1 MSDYSANFPT
11 QSPTFAF
18 DAKAGK
24 LDSRLSY
31 SRSSGGTY
39 MSSEKALSSENLVL
53 YSNLSSGFTF
63 GRTTLASTNN
73 SAPDG
78 GSDAAL
84 ILETADTATH

>member
-1 MSDYSANFPT
+1 MSDYSSNFPT

-39 MSSEKALSSENLVL
+39 MSSEKALNSDNLL
-53 YSNLSSGFTF
+53 LQSQDFD
-63 GRTTLASTNN
+63 TTWANDGGVGLTASQT
-73 SAPDG
+73 APDG
-78 GSDAAL
+78 TS
-84 ILETADTATH
+84 TAWLLGASSG